1 MNDQA
6 ALTKPSKDIFALLDS
21 SQFKERLAAALPNR
35 AIQAGV
41 LTPGRLVQLARTMIQ
56 GSAALARCTP
66 LSIMAC
72 VVESAQLGLE
82 LDKVLGHAYLV
93 PFKDECTLI
102 VGYRGFIHLAYQSGT
117 VNSISAEIV
126 RKTDKFSYQLGTKR
140 ELIHVPNGI
149 PKDDS
154 EANWKGAYAVVEFI
168 HGGTSFEYME
178 TAEIE
183 LHRNRSR
190 SWQAYKHD
198 GKPTPW
204 VTDAG
209 PMWRKTPIRKLGKR
223 MPMSTTDKR
232 AEFLRAVMLDE
243 YSERRGLLVP
253 TLHGFEVNENPPA
266 PDDPDP
272 ISQTQEAD
280 ATDKSSAVRDV
291 IEVKTTQK
299 TVVGEASKTTKPG
312 KKISAQPT
320 TQSTTQATQAT
331 AQPTAQGPPKSK
343 IPPPVDRFV
352 DDAEKALADSTIN
365 VAQQTAIYNAG
376 FDVGW
381 TVDEIRKHLKTRYK
395 VNSINQIRNSQY
407 ADLMRSLK
415 DPT

>member
-243 YSERRGLLVP
+243 YGERRGLLVP

-280 ATDKSSAVRDV
+280 ATDKSTAVREV
-291 IEVKTTQK
+291 IEVKGTK
-299 TVVGEASKTTKPG
+299 TVIAEPSKTTKAG

-320 TQSTTQATQAT
+320 TETTKA
-331 AQPTAQGPPKSK
+331 PGPPKAN
-343 IPPPVDRFV
+343 IPPPAAQAGTFV
-352 DDAEKALADSTIN
+352 EQAEKAIADTTIN

-381 TVDEIRKHLKTRYK
+381 TVEEIRKHLKTKYK
-395 VNSINQIRNSQY
+395 VNSIKEIRNSQFPEVV
-407 ADLMRSLK
+407 RSLK